1 MSERMNQKEK
11 PRTVYWLDKNLYLN
25 ITNKCSS
32 NCYFCIRKFKSGVGG
47 FRLKLAEEPSAAQVI
62 AELKEVIHRRRWAEL
77 VFCGFGEPTAKLDC
91 LLDVAR
97 WMRQHY
103 GRLLPIR
110 VNTNGHGY
118 LLNPDRD
125 VAKEMKAAGVDRVSV
140 SLNAADEETYNEVCK
155 PKFDNAYEAVLEFIG
170 KAKKELEVEVT
181 AVTIPEVDLHK
192 IEDVAKQLGVKF
204 RLRQCIPCFW

>member
-1 MSERMNQKEK
+1 MPPQQK
-11 PRTVYWLDKNLYLN
+11 PTSVYWLDDTLYLN
-25 ITNKCSS
+25 ITNMCSS
-32 NCYFCIRKFKSGVGG
+32 NCDFCIRKFKNGVGG

-62 AELKEVIHRRRWAEL
+62 AALKEMVHRRRWAEL

-91 LLDVAR
+91 LLEVTR
-97 WMRQHY
+97 WIRQNY
-103 GRLLPIR
+103 GKPLPIR

-125 VAKEMKAAGVDRVSV
+125 VVKELKTAGVNKVSV
-140 SLNAADEETYNEVCK
+140 SLNASDEKTYNEVCK
-155 PKFDNAYEAVLEFIG
+155 PKFEKAYAAVLEFIG
-170 KAKKELEVEVT
+170 NAKEQLEVEVT

-192 IEDVAKQLGVKF
+192 VEAVAEKMGVKF

>member
-1 MSERMNQKEK
+1 MSGRMNQKE
-11 PRTVYWLDKNLYLN
+11 PRTVYWLDENLYLN

-32 NCYFCIRKFKSGVGG
+32 NCDFCIRKFKSGVGG
-47 FRLKLAEEPSAAQVI
+47 FRLKLAQEPSAAQVI
-62 AELKEVIHRRRWAEL
+62 AELKEVIHQKKWKEL

-91 LLDVAR
+91 LLEVTR
-97 WMRQHY
+97 WIRQHY
-103 GRLLPIR
+103 GKPLPIR

-125 VAKEMKAAGVDRVSV
+125 VVKEMKAAGVDKVSV
-140 SLNAADEETYNEVCK
+140 SLNAADEETYHEVCK
-155 PKFDNAYEAVLEFIG
+155 PIFDNAYGAVLEFID

-192 IEDVAKQLGVKF
+192 VAAVADKLGVAF
-204 RLRQCIPCFW
+204 RLRPCIPCFW